1 MKKSF
6 FIARVQ
12 ELLVEKDWK
21 VSKLAE
27 ESDVPPSTIYNMFSR
42 NSEPKLETAFKLIEG
57 FHMSVDEFLYP
68 GKQNHDPSKQQ
79 KALIELTDNY
89 DESDWLRIMA
99 YAKALYDT
107 KKE

>member
-1 MKKSF
+1 MEKSF

-12 ELLVEKDWK
+12 ELLAEREWK

-27 ESDVPPSTIYNMFSR
+27 ESDVPPSTIYNMLSR
-42 NSEPKLETAFKLIEG
+42 SSEPKLETAFKLIEG
-57 FHMSVDEFLYP
+57 FHISLDEFLYP
-68 GKQNHDPSKQQ
+68 EKQHHNPSKQQ

-99 YAKALYDT
+99 YAKALYDR
-107 KKE
+107 KKD